1 MGSAQ
6 SQEEQPDVV
15 RIDRSEIPEEYK
27 TVGVSSDVVK
37 RVNAQTGGGSSSEA
51 ERLREELARERAEKE
66 RLKQEMTY
74 LSELQKRQQ
83 ADVVSQSL
91 ADDYEERK
99 RIFNETLDR
108 VEERFFQY
116 HRENVCEDHE
126 KSGNVLTPIPSKEFY
141 EVREMLLPYSVSD
154 PQQACVFFPGV
165 DFLNLHRFPSID
177 AAHAV
182 ANMVNERFHNVLIL
196 TIMGQWNHSHRHIM
210 ASPIIPIHLYRH
222 RLDISLP
229 PYFGNLTKSESLSP
243 SARHNLLVM
252 LFNSS
257 SSLREEGVQV
267 FGRTKGATILTEC
280 VNRPSVVCD
289 AAGKV
294 VDWEKALE
302 ESKFVLIHERMPHF
316 KYALYRALQATVI
329 PVIFTPNHVLPF
341 ADYID
346 WHLISL
352 RPSSL
357 ARVNDVINSLDNSR
371 VERIRDQIRKIR
383 NEFSS
388 LQGIVSMVI
397 RVLES
402 RMLPIK
408 ARSYEQWNMFPERP
422 IALPHMEPAP
432 QLLMVIWAGAAN
444 VVQAQQD
451 LRQLVS
457 SQLISSVIVIWRDN
471 DNVPSYDGWET
482 AIPVEIVTGIE
493 RVHDVRS
500 IVKQKKTDVLLI
512 VPPARCDLD
521 KKVLRKAVNI
531 WRTVPER
538 RVVIHC
544 TESPILT
551 ATIVHKL
558 LLSTALNTPQLI
570 TSFEQVFDL
579 LEVHPALHV
588 ITREQ
593 ADDVVCCKLP
603 RNLLA

>member
-1 MGSAQ
+1 
-6 SQEEQPDVV
+6 
-15 RIDRSEIPEEYK
+15 
-27 TVGVSSDVVK
+27 
-37 RVNAQTGGGSSSEA
+37 
-51 ERLREELARERAEKE
+51 
-66 RLKQEMTY
+66 
-74 LSELQKRQQ
+74 
-83 ADVVSQSL
+83 
-91 ADDYEERK
+91 
-99 RIFNETLDR
+99 
-108 VEERFFQY
+108 
-116 HRENVCEDHE
+116 
-126 KSGNVLTPIPSKEFY
+126 
-141 EVREMLLPYSVSD
+141 MLLPYSVSD

-294 VDWEKALE
+294 VDWEEGARGNILSPIQYGTVGILLGNVFRNPK
-302 ESKFVLIHERMPHF
+302 
-316 KYALYRALQATVI
+316 ALQATVI

-371 VERIRDQIRKIR
+371 VERIRDQIRKIQ

-408 ARSYEQWNMFPERP
+408 ARSYEQWNMFPER
-422 IALPHMEPAP
+422 
-432 QLLMVIWAGAAN
+432 
-444 VVQAQQD
+444 
-451 LRQLVS
+451 
-457 SQLISSVIVIWRDN
+457 
-471 DNVPSYDGWET
+471 
-482 AIPVEIVTGIE
+482 
-493 RVHDVRS
+493 VRC
-500 IVKQKKTDVLLI
+500 V
-512 VPPARCDLD
+512 AYR
-521 KKVLRKAVNI
+521 
-531 WRTVPER
+531 
-538 RVVIHC
+538 
-544 TESPILT
+544 
-551 ATIVHKL
+551 
-558 LLSTALNTPQLI
+558 
-570 TSFEQVFDL
+570 SFEN
-579 LEVHPALHV
+579 LHFLS
-588 ITREQ
+588 ISMKHII
-593 ADDVVCCKLP
+593 DVWS
-603 RNLLA
+603 RHR